1 MAGNSGN
8 SIRRSG
14 TEPEE
19 LGNSTA
25 DQRHPT
31 NGVGLPVHYAVMGN
45 ISWLAIVLL
54 VIDWLIRVGLSVRV
68 IMRRRAVG
76 TSLAWLSIVL
86 LLPFLGGF
94 LYILV
99 GETHLGRIRADR
111 ARKFTGRFK
120 VIQTLFPV
128 PNDAILQSLG
138 PGGASLARL
147 AHNLVGLHAAPGN
160 RWELLNSA
168 PAFFARL
175 IGDIDAAQHSVCLEF
190 YIWHN
195 GGVADDVAAAVERA
209 ARRGVKC
216 WVQVDALG
224 SAAFVESATFRRLA
238 ESGAQ
243 MRAVLPVNLFRML
256 FRRLD
261 LRNHRKIV
269 VIDERIGYTGSQ
281 NLVDPR
287 YFKQN
292 SHVGQWID
300 AMARVEGPIVDALW
314 LTFASDWELDSG
326 EQVPRQLPV
335 QQVDATS
342 GGALI
347 QAVPSGPQ
355 LEQEVINQILLT
367 AVYSAQRELVITSPY
382 FVPDEN
388 LTTALSSAARRGVT
402 VTVVI
407 PAKNDSRLVRLASE
421 ATAGDLLASGV
432 RIMAFEG
439 GLLHTKSITVDGET
453 AMFGSLNLDPR
464 SLWLN
469 FEISLLIYDQ
479 AFTGAIR
486 ALQQEYILQSK
497 QQRLEEWQQC
507 TAARRLLRNTV
518 RLLAPLL

>member
-1 MAGNSGN
+1 
-8 SIRRSG
+8 
-14 TEPEE
+14 
-19 LGNSTA
+19 
-25 DQRHPT
+25 
-31 NGVGLPVHYAVMGN
+31 MGN

-54 VIDWLIRVGLSVRV
+54 VVDWLIRVGLSVRV
-68 IMRRRAVG
+68 IMRRRPVG

-86 LLPFLGGF
+86 LLPFVGGV
-94 LYILV
+94 LYVLV

-111 ARKFTGRFK
+111 AKKFTGRFA
-120 VIQTLFPV
+120 VIQTMLPA
-128 PNDAILQSLG
+128 PNDAAIDAIG

-147 AHNLVGLHAAPGN
+147 ARNLVGLHAAPGN

-168 PAFFARL
+168 PTFFARL
-175 IGDIDAAQHSVCLEF
+175 IGDIDAARHSVCLEF

-195 GGVADDVAAAVERA
+195 GGLADDVTAAIERA
-209 ARRGVKC
+209 AQRGVRC

-224 SAAFVESATFRRLA
+224 SAAFVESATFRRLRDA
-238 ESGAQ
+238 GVRVHA
-243 MRAVLPVNLFRML
+243 ALPVNLFRML

-287 YFKQN
+287 YFKQD

-314 LTFASDWELDSG
+314 LTFASDWELDTG
-326 EQVPRQLPV
+326 EQLPRESRV
-335 QQVDATS
+335 QMVDEAH

-355 LEQEVINQILLT
+355 VEQEVINQILLT
-367 AVYSAQRELVITSPY
+367 AVYSAQKELVITSPY

-388 LTTALSSAARRGVT
+388 LMTALSSASRRGVA
-402 VTVVI
+402 VKIVV

-421 ATAGDLLASGV
+421 AMTGDLLSAGV
-432 RIMAFEG
+432 RILGFEG

-479 AFTGAIR
+479 SFTGALR
-486 ALQQEYILQSK
+486 ALQQEYMLQAK
-497 QQRLEEWQQC
+497 ELTLEEWKQC
-507 TAARRLLRNTV
+507 SISRRFVRNAV